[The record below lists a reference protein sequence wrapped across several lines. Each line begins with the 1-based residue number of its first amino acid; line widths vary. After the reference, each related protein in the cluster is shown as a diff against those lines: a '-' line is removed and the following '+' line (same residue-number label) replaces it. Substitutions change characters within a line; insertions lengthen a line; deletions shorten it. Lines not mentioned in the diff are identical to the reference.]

1 MTGDPHV
8 PRCDWLQQARIEIS
22 SNTIIFHDET
32 FVKMVTVEDILNR
45 LSKER
50 QRCYRAHSERLVCN
64 CEPKAKGDDTDPNM
78 CKVCLPEAYMREGC
92 SCLDMHDAAIAQ
104 AAREDERK
112 AQNSRCHTCRTLQ
125 WDNRLIWSL
134 EDLLVWVRANHMDQH
149 DIRDHI
155 DLMLGKYRQELEARQ
170 QGPDEK
176 ELVTL
181 AFAAWLKKRDEL
193 GEIGV
198 TESVTVTGEYLGG
211 VYSAGWKQGYEA
223 AIAQAP
229 PKRQSVEQC
238 KNCRLAGSRA
248 CMHHGYPE
256 SEIPYSCSYKI
267 GEDAVAALHDL
278 DGTFIDVWTVEGQR
292 SKIDAAEVRGREDER
307 KEVIKIIEGMKCPDF
322 DKFALKQR
330 NATIEEIVE
339 SLRSVTISES
349 GKTGDPK

>member
-1 MTGDPHV
+1 MIEEQITN
-8 PRCDWLQQARIEIS
+8 RCDWLQQARIEIS
-22 SNTIIFHDET
+22 SNIIIFHDET
-32 FVKMVTVEDILNR
+32 FVKMVTVEDIINR
-45 LSKER
+45 LSEER
-50 QRCYRAHSERLVCN
+50 QRCYRAHSDAETRPQ
-64 CEPKAKGDDTDPNM
+64 EPSPAK
-78 CKVCLPEAYMREGC
+78 
-92 SCLDMHDAAIAQ
+92 
-104 AAREDERK
+104 
-112 AQNSRCHTCRTLQ
+112 CHTCRTLQ

-134 EDLLVWVRANHMDQH
+134 EDLLAWVRANHMDQH

-155 DLMLGKYRQELEARQ
+155 DLMLGEYRQELEARQ

-292 SKIDAAEVRGREDER
+292 SKIDAAEARGREDER